1 MRKLVLSGKGILTGE
16 GSLLALKDLKY
27 ERALLVTG
35 GSSMIKSGVIERAEK
50 YLQMNGTETDLFSG
64 VP

>member
-35 GSSMIKSGVIERAEK
+35 GSSMIKSGVIARDWLSA
-50 YLQMNGTETDLFSG
+50 
-64 VP
+64 